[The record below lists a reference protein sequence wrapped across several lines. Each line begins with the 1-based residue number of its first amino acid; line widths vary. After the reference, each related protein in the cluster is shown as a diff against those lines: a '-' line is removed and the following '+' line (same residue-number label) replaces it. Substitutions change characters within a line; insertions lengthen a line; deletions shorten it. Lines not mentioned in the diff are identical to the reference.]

1 MARAYY
7 PDGGTFKP
15 FTPEMVGAIGY
26 YQTTMFHTAVLKL
39 GTYQAQSTS
48 SGDGFTIV
56 STITAGY
63 NGNLP
68 QQLVSILTFRFGN
81 GSGTLYGGWQT
92 SFPAYNTDVEYYYT
106 VSGSNV
112 TVYCKNDA
120 YNSQNTYYEFIG
132 RTEGWTNN
140 SVVATL
146 PSGATKFTPVYTS
159 TSADAQIV
167 VSGSQ
172 PSNPSAVLWVKP

>member
-15 FTPEMVGAIGY
+15 FTPEMVGAVGY

-39 GTYQAQSTS
+39 DTYQAQSTS
-48 SGDGFTIV
+48 SRDGFTIM

-63 NGNLP
+63 NGNLS

-81 GSGTLYGGWQT
+81 GSGTLYNGWQT
-92 SFPAYNTDVEYYYT
+92 SFPIYNTDVEYYYM
-106 VSGSNV
+106 
-112 TVYCKNDA
+112 
-120 YNSQNTYYEFIG
+120 
-132 RTEGWTNN
+132 
-140 SVVATL
+140 
-146 PSGATKFTPVYTS
+146 
-159 TSADAQIV
+159 